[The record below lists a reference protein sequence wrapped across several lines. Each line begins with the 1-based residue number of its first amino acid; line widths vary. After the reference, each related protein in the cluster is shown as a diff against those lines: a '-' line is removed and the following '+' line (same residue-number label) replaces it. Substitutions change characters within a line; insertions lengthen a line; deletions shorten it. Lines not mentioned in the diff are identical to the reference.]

1 MSKHEGMKNYGMTSD
16 DDIAASLTWRQILNP
31 ARTLS
36 PRLNESHLFAHLT
49 SYSLH
54 RNFSLSSLYL

>member
-1 MSKHEGMKNYGMTSD
+1 MSKQEGMKNYGMTSED
-16 DDIAASLTWRQILNP
+16 NVAASLTWRRILNL

-36 PRLNESHLFAHLT
+36 PRLNESHSFADLT